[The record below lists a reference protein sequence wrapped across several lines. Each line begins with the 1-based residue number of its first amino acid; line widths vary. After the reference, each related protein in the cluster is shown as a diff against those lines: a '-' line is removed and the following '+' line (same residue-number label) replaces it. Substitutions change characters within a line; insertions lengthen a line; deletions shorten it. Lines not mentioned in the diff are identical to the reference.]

1 MADRYHVSRCPAT
14 VLAEIDGAAPDCDEA
29 WVSWQT
35 LLMRTWRGVKALLH
49 DAVDATLELV
59 REGNESSARAV
70 RRVSDEVEALAG
82 PVQAI
87 DELRRLST
95 SGVLSTIRL
104 ANRSIQSVSDFGL
117 SAAFPQGQGATAE
130 AAAPVPLRST
140 VIGTKEW
147 VGDATLGLLNAA
159 VGDHLHRS
167 GSELDLA
174 MTVRIGDRYV
184 APDRAALA
192 AALSSVETTPKVAVF
207 VHGLGT
213 TEWSWCLEADAYY
226 GDSETTFASMLARDL
241 AFTPIFI
248 RYNTG
253 RHVSDSGR
261 SFAALL
267 EELTLAYPQPID
279 DLSIFG
285 HSMGGLV
292 SSSACHHAEE
302 HGMAWTKHLRRVFY
316 FGSPHQGAPL
326 ARLGHA
332 LTETLGSVDL
342 PATKILSRIL
352 EARSAGVHD
361 LYNGAIVD
369 EEWLTHHPLARDAL
383 PLDHA
388 AHYFVSASVTEDAEH
403 PVGKIIGDLLVRVSS
418 AAGPRMSERAFP
430 IDTRHYGGVMHHHLQ
445 NHPAVYE
452 QVRAACAVEGER

>member
-1 MADRYHVSRCPAT
+1 
-14 VLAEIDGAAPDCDEA
+14 
-29 WVSWQT
+29 
-35 LLMRTWRGVKALLH
+35 MRTWRGVKALLH

-70 RRVSDEVEALAG
+70 RRVSQEVEPLAA

-87 DELRRLST
+87 DALRRLST
-95 SGVLSTIRL
+95 NGVLSTIKL
-104 ANRSIQSVSDFGL
+104 ANRSIQNVSDLGL
-117 SAAFPQGQGATAE
+117 SAAFPKEHGDAAMSQAE
-130 AAAPVPLRST
+130 PVPLRST
-140 VIGTKEW
+140 IIGTKAW

-159 VGDHLHRS
+159 VGDHLHRT

-184 APDRAALA
+184 APERAALA
-192 AALSSVETTPKVAVF
+192 VALAKEEATPKVAVF

-213 TEWSWCLEADAYY
+213 TEWSWCLEAAAYY

-241 AFTPIFI
+241 GFTPVFV

-253 RHVSDSGR
+253 RHVSDNGR

-267 EELTLAYPQPID
+267 EELTLAYPLAID
-279 DLSIFG
+279 DLSLFG

-292 SSSACHHAEE
+292 TSSACHHAEE
-302 HGMAWTKHLRRVFY
+302 HDMAWTKLLSRVFY

-332 LTETLGSVDL
+332 LTETLGQVDL

-388 AHYFVSASVTEDAEH
+388 AHYFVSASITEDADH
-403 PVGKIIGDLLVRVSS
+403 PVGQIIGDLLVRVSS
-418 AAGPRMSERAFP
+418 ASGPRMSERAFP

-452 QVRAACAVEGER
+452 QVRAACVGESERAQPDD

>member
-1 MADRYHVSRCPAT
+1 
-14 VLAEIDGAAPDCDEA
+14 
-29 WVSWQT
+29 
-35 LLMRTWRGVKALLH
+35 MRTWRGVKALLH

-59 REGNESSARAV
+59 REGNDSSARAV
-70 RRVSDEVEALAG
+70 RRVTDEVEPIAA
-82 PVQAI
+82 PVQVI
-87 DELRRLST
+87 DEIRRLST
-95 SGVLSTIRL
+95 SGVLGSIKL
-104 ANRSIQSVSDFGL
+104 ANRSIQAVSDLGL
-117 SAAFPQGQGATAE
+117 SAAFPQGGD
-130 AAAPVPLRST
+130 AAADMLPETPVPLHST
-140 VIGTKEW
+140 IMGTKAW
-147 VGDATLGLLNAA
+147 IGDATLGLLNAA

-174 MTVRIGDRYV
+174 MVLRIGDQYV
-184 APDRAALA
+184 QPERAALE
-192 AALSSVETTPKVAVF
+192 AALKSIEATAKVAVF

-213 TEWSWCLEADAYY
+213 TEWSWCLEAQAYY
-226 GDSETTFASMLARDL
+226 GDPETTFASMLARDL
-241 AFTPIFI
+241 GFTPIFI

-253 RHVSDSGR
+253 RHVSENGR

-267 EELTLAYPQPID
+267 EELALAYPVPIE
-279 DLSIFG
+279 DLSVFG

-302 HGMAWTKHLRRVFY
+302 HDMAWTKLLRRVFY

-332 LTETLGSVDL
+332 LTETLGQVDL

-388 AHYFVSASVTEDAEH
+388 AHYFVSASVTEDADH

-418 AAGPRMSERAFP
+418 ASGPKMSERAFP

-445 NHPAVYE
+445 NHPGVYE
-452 QVRAACAVEGER
+452 QVREACAEEPEQDD

>member
-1 MADRYHVSRCPAT
+1 
-14 VLAEIDGAAPDCDEA
+14 
-29 WVSWQT
+29 
-35 LLMRTWRGVKALLH
+35 MRTWRGVKALLH

-70 RRVSDEVEALAG
+70 RRVSDEVEPLAA

-87 DELRRLST
+87 DTIRRLST
-95 SGVLSTIRL
+95 SGVLSTIKM
-104 ANRSIQSVSDFGL
+104 ANRSIQSVSDLGL
-117 SAAFPQGQGATAE
+117 SAAFPQEQGEAE
-130 AAAPVPLRST
+130 GSQAEPVPLRST
-140 VIGTKEW
+140 IIGTKAW

-167 GSELDLA
+167 GSELDLS
-174 MTVRIGDRYV
+174 MTVRVGERYV
-184 APDRAALA
+184 APERVALA
-192 AALSSVETTPKVAVF
+192 AAFANVETTTKLAVF

-213 TEWSWCLEADAYY
+213 TEWSWCLEAEAYY
-226 GDSETTFASMLARDL
+226 GDSETTFASMLKRDL
-241 AFTPIFI
+241 GFTPVFV

-253 RHVSDSGR
+253 RHVSDNGR

-267 EELTLAYPQPID
+267 EELRLAYPSPID
-279 DLSIFG
+279 DLSVFG

-292 SSSACHHAEE
+292 SSSACHHAE
-302 HGMAWTKHLRRVFY
+302 KHDLPWAKLLRRVFY

-332 LTETLGSVDL
+332 LTETLGHVDL

-388 AHYFVSASVTEDAEH
+388 AHYFISASVTEDADH
-403 PVGKIIGDLLVRVSS
+403 PVGKLIGDLLVRVSS
-418 AAGPRMSERAFP
+418 ASGPKMSERAFP

-452 QVRAACAVEGER
+452 QVRAACAGENEAREAEPDD